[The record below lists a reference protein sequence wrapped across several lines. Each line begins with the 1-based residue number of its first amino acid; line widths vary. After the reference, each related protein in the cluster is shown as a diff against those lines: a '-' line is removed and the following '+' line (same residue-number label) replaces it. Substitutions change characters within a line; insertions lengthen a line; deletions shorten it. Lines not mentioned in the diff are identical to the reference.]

1 MSALNELYEEL
12 ECTIQAHSETLI
24 SELAL
29 RDELLYEKD
38 CNNQFISLLLS
49 VQKKRKE
56 MQSEKRKSTGSSIAS
71 LSGSIAALSTG
82 SITKKIRGAISN
94 TEQSGTVRIK

>member
-1 MSALNELYEEL
+1 MSALNELYDEL

-29 RDELLYEKD
+29 RDELVYDKD

-49 VQKKRKE
+49 VQKKRRE
-56 MQSEKRKSTGSSIAS
+56 LQSEKRKSTGSLAALAS
-71 LSGSIAALSTG
+71 LSTG

-94 TEQSGTVRIK
+94 TENGTVSKHGP